1 MYAIF
6 GGPHYDNHVRRA
18 RFITRTM
25 PLNLCVAGNYI
36 AKDERRERKAYQH
49 CRAPQVRYSDVNI
62 VSYGAFLQCRELK
75 PFAALQILF

>member
-1 MYAIF
+1 MAAIF
-6 GGPHYDNHVRRA
+6 GGSHHDNHIRRA
-18 RFITRTM
+18 RFIARALA
-25 PLNLCVAGNYI
+25 LNPHGDGNQI
-36 AKDERRERKAYQH
+36 AKDERRKRKAYQH